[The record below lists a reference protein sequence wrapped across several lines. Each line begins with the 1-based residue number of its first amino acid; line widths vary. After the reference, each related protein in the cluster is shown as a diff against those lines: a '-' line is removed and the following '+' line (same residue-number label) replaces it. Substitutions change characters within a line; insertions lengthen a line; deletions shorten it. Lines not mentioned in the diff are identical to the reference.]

1 MPRPL
6 RTSCDRCHSQKLR
19 CPKEPGIATCTRCLK
34 AGAQCVF
41 SPAGPAAR
49 RAVSAVVPVCENTF
63 SFQASVDDG
72 MGTQFDWQQLDF
84 GYALP
89 TTPEITQNGQP
100 ETAREAAS
108 SGSSTSENSRSA
120 YVRQLTT
127 LATDLDKVYR
137 EMPAA
142 PVAHMFG
149 DLPFKEFVSRYT
161 EKYDQER
168 CLEQLFSAGQILI
181 DIYPHVM
188 EILPKETQAVICLDG
203 DCVHLSSDVQC
214 SNQETCQSGGMA
226 AKLDMFLLNL
236 LILCHSRLLDV
247 FGNLLS
253 HAHACAQITTAYP
266 NDGEQKVHVP
276 ELRVGNFVASA
287 ASSSTMQAVLLTHI
301 ASVLKTHAERLGKNL
316 AEALGN
322 GHDDKQSRMLRLQCE
337 ILEESAK
344 SRLEELQQVRERLNT
359 MGFQS

>member
-19 CPKEPGIATCTRCLK
+19 CPKEPGITTCTRCLK
-34 AGAQCVF
+34 AGARCVF

-49 RAVSAVVPVCENTF
+49 RAVSAVVPVCENAF

-72 MGTQFDWQQLDF
+72 LGMQFDWQQLDF
-84 GYALP
+84 GCALP
-89 TTPEITQNGQP
+89 TTPEIAQDGQP

-108 SGSSTSENSRSA
+108 SGPLASEDSRSA

-127 LATDLDKVYR
+127 LAADLDKVYR

-142 PVAHMFG
+142 PAVHMFG
-149 DLPFKEFVSRYT
+149 DHPFEEFVSRYT

-168 CLEQLFSAGQILI
+168 CLERLFSAGQILI
-181 DIYPHVM
+181 DIYPHIM
-188 EILPKETQAVICLDG
+188 EILQKETQAVICLDG
-203 DCVHLSSDVQC
+203 DCIRLSSDVHC
-214 SNQETCQSGGMA
+214 SNQETC
-226 AKLDMFLLNL
+226 
-236 LILCHSRLLDV
+236 RLLDV

-253 HAHACAQITTAYP
+253 HAHVCAQVTKAYP
-266 NDGEQKVHVP
+266 NGGEPKVHVP

-287 ASSSTMQAVLLTHI
+287 SSSSTMQAVLLTHI
-301 ASVLKTHAERLGKNL
+301 ASVLKRRAEQLGRNV

-337 ILEESAK
+337 LLEESAK
-344 SRLEELQQVRERLNT
+344 SRLEELQRIRERLDKL
-359 MGFQS
+359 GFLT